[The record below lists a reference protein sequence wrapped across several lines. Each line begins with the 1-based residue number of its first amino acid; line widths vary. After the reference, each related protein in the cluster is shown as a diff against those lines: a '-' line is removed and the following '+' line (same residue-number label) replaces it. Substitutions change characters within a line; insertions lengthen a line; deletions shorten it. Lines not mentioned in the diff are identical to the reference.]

1 MMNSK
6 KYTQNSRDLKTHT
19 HTHTHT
25 HTLTH
30 IHTHTHT
37 HTHTHAIY
45 EGNFKPFCCC
55 NFMQNVRNIIC
66 HASIRQ

>member
-6 KYTQNSRDLKTHT
+6 KYTQNSRDPN
-19 HTHTHT
+19 
-25 HTLTH
+25 
-30 IHTHTHT
+30 THTHT